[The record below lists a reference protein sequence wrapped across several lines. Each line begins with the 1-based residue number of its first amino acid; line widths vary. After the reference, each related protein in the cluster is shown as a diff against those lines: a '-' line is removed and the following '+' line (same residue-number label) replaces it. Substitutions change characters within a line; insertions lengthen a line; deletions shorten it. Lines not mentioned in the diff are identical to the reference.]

1 MKTPVQ
7 RYAMPALALVA
18 ALIVPLLG
26 GNYLHFLL
34 ATLLI
39 YSLVGMGMVVLT
51 GWGGYI
57 SIGHAALWAVGAYG
71 SALLITK
78 LGLPFLLAVPL
89 AAVIA
94 AAFGAL
100 IAIPALRV
108 HGHYLAIATLGFALL
123 LQQLLFE
130 WESLTGG
137 RQGLFVPRPS
147 IFGYELVND
156 FEFVYLLVLVVAVA
170 AWLVRNFRESP
181 TGHALIALKN
191 SPIAAQCAGASR
203 PRHLFIAFTFS
214 AFLTG
219 LSGALFGS
227 LIGYLSTETF
237 TLATSVA
244 FLTLV
249 VVGGVESIWGALLG
263 AAFLTL
269 APELFR
275 NLKGAQTV
283 VYGLTLIVCIHV
295 LPGGLASLP
304 ARLRGLLASRKERP

>member
-1 MKTPVQ
+1 MKTPLQ
-7 RYAMPALALVA
+7 RHALPALVFVG
-18 ALIVPLLG
+18 ALIAPLLG

-71 SALLITK
+71 SALLVTK
-78 LGLPFLLAVPL
+78 LGMPFLLAVPL
-89 AAVIA
+89 AAVITTG
-94 AAFGAL
+94 FGAL

-123 LQQLLFE
+123 LQQMLFE

-147 IFGYELVND
+147 VFGHELVND
-156 FEFVYLLVLVVAVA
+156 KEFVYLLIAVVAVA

-181 TGHALIALKN
+181 TGHALVALRDN
-191 SPIAAQCAGASR
+191 PIAAQCAGASR

-219 LSGALFGS
+219 LSGALYGS
-227 LIGYLSTETF
+227 LIGFLSTETF

-275 NLKGAQTV
+275 SLKGAQTV
-283 VYGLTLIVCIHV
+283 VYGLTLMVCIHV

-304 ARLRGLLASRKERP
+304 SRIRALLARRKERP

>member
-1 MKTPVQ
+1 MKTPFQ
-7 RYAMPALALVA
+7 RYAMPALVLVA
-18 ALIVPLLG
+18 ALIAPLLG

-71 SALLITK
+71 CALFINK

-89 AAVIA
+89 AAVVA
-94 AAFGAL
+94 AVFGAL

-123 LQQLLFE
+123 LQQVLFE

-147 IFGYELVND
+147 IFGHELVND

-203 PRHLFIAFTFS
+203 PLHLFIAFTFS

-219 LSGALFGS
+219 LSGALYGS

-269 APELFR
+269 APEVFR

-283 VYGLTLIVCIHV
+283 VYGLTLMVCIHV

-304 ARLRGLLASRKERP
+304 ARLRSLLASRKERP